1 MNDLRKIINL
11 NIELINEHQH
21 YYNDLLNYIKYF
33 DDHNFDKEKRIAE
46 IKLEIFESVF
56 NDYKEFLK
64 NIDNL
69 TK

>member
-11 NIELINEHQH
+11 NIQLINEHQH
-21 YYNDLLNYIKYF
+21 YYNDLLNYIKFY
-33 DDHNFDKEKRIAE
+33 DEHNFDEEKRIAE
-46 IKLEIFESVF
+46 IKVKIFESVF

-64 NIDNL
+64 DIDNL